1 MEMEY
6 TSMAASIERRLS
18 HQSSEDGSLP
28 EGTTSVKCP
37 ICDVTEMQADK
48 GNVCVECERF
58 VCHSCGSFEMSQNTK
73 VRKYVFCQFR
83 SIQAGGLP
91 PMLMS
96 KYIFVR
102 PKMSCQKLNL
112 QLVLNLSRTTFNFVA
127 ERNTS
132 F

>member
-73 VRKYVFCQFR
+73 VRKY
-83 SIQAGGLP
+83 
-91 PMLMS
+91 
-96 KYIFVR
+96 IFV
-102 PKMSCQKLNL
+102 NL
-112 QLVLNLSRTTFNFVA
+112 EVFKPMVFLQCWCESIFLYVPTYHV
-127 ERNTS
+127 RN
-132 F
+132 